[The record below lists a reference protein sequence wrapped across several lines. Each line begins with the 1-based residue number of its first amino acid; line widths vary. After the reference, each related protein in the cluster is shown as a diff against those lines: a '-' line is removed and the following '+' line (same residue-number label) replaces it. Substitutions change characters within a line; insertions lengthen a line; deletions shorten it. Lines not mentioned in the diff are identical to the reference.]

1 MYAGCPIVWASK
13 MQSLVALS
21 TTEAEYIALSSS
33 LREVIALMNLMN
45 ELTSRGFLL
54 NKTTPKVHCT
64 VFEDNQSCI
73 EVATNHRTRPR
84 TKHLSVRLHHFHS
97 HILAKTITIQHIS
110 TKDQIADLFT
120 KPLARDQFARLRDQ
134 FMGWGSLAVRE

>member
-1 MYAGCPIVWASK
+1 MQSSHDPQSTRSHTGYIILYAGCPIVWASK

-33 LREVIALMNLMN
+33 LCKVIALMNLMN
-45 ELTSRGFLL
+45 ELTCHGFLL
-54 NKTTPKVHCT
+54 NKATPKVHCT
-64 VFEDNQSCI
+64 GL

-97 HILAKTITIQHIS
+97 HIMAKTISIQHIS
-110 TKDQIADLFT
+110 TKLQIADLFT
-120 KPLARDQFARLRDQ
+120 KPLARNQFT
-134 FMGWGSLAVRE
+134 EP